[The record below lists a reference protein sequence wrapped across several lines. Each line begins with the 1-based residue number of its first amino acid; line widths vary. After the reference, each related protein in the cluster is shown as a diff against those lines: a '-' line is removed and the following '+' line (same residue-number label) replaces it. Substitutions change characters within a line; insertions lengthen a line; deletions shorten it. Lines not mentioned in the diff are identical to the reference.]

1 MEEKTRHLIRV
12 LRSGSQTAQDI
23 CAWLAVSRS
32 ALSRVMETC
41 RNDYPGFLCQIG
53 AARATRYAWA
63 MPEANNPD
71 HPWRIPVYEMGLS
84 GEEQLFGTLTVL
96 HGDEYLFAPTGDP
109 DQRFP
114 QGWLRAHYEG
124 VPWFLQDARPQGYL
138 GRALAQRLFLEH
150 GNSDLRI
157 SDLPEHVHQWS
168 DIQVL
173 QVISEVGNDLPGC
186 FVFGETALNRA
197 RQQETLVIS
206 SSDRSLEYAR
216 RVHEMISGHWI
227 PHSSAGGEQ
236 PKFTACVR
244 GNSDRQVI
252 VKFSPEDGEETD
264 RVAQRW
270 RDLLL
275 SEFHALSV
283 LAQHGF
289 PSAMP
294 DLLQGSDSRWFLES
308 PRFDRVGERGRV
320 PAFSLHTVILES
332 MGDLPSWWSSA
343 ERLCQNG
350 VIDAESK
357 EQIFLMD
364 AYGHFIGNTD
374 RHPGNLSFMLWQEPS
389 DKFTLAPVYD
399 MLPMQYAPDTQGSMV
414 PSFKEITAYPANHD
428 QIQTARDLAL
438 LFWSAITQDLRIS
451 PEFREMA
458 LSHAEALSES
468 LEEEVL
474 PNEAAEEVRSAARGS
489 KEADGIA
496 RQSHET
502 YARTDN

>member
-23 CAWLAVSRS
+23 CARLAVSRS
-32 ALSRVMETC
+32 ALSRVMEAC
-41 RNDYPGFLCQIG
+41 RNEYPGFLCQIG

-63 MPEANNPD
+63 VPEANNPD
-71 HPWRIPVYEMGLS
+71 QPWVIPVYEIGLS
-84 GEEQLFGTLTVL
+84 GEERLFGTLTVL
-96 HGDEYLFAPTGDP
+96 HGDEYLFASEGDQE
-109 DQRFP
+109 QRFP
-114 QGWLRAHYEG
+114 QSWLRAHYEG
-124 VPWFLQDARPQGYL
+124 IPWLFQDARPQGYL
-138 GRALAQRLFLEH
+138 GRALAQRLFSEH
-150 GNSDLRI
+150 GNSN
-157 SDLPEHVHQWS
+157 SYVSGLPEHVHQWN

-186 FVFGETALNRA
+186 FILGETAINRA

-206 SSDRSLEYAR
+206 LGGRSLEYAR
-216 RVHEMISGHWI
+216 RVREMISGHWI
-227 PHSSAGGEQ
+227 PYSSAGGEQ
-236 PKFTACVR
+236 PKFTACIR
-244 GNSDRQVI
+244 GNSDRHVI

-294 DLLQGSDSRWFLES
+294 DLLQGSDGRWFLES
-308 PRFDRVGERGRV
+308 PRFDRIGERGRV
-320 PAFSLHTVILES
+320 PVFSLRTVILES
-332 MGDLPSWWSSA
+332 NGELPSWLLSA
-343 ERLCQNG
+343 ERLCQSG
-350 VIDAESK
+350 VIDVESR

-374 RHPGNLSFMLWQEPS
+374 RHPGNLSFVSEQAS
-389 DKFTLAPVYD
+389 AGKFKLAPAYD

-414 PSFKEITAYPANHD
+414 PGFKEITAYPANHD

-438 LFWSAITQDLRIS
+438 LFWSAITQDFRIS

-468 LEEEVL
+468 LGEEAL
-474 PNEAAEEVRSAARGS
+474 PNEAAEEARRAARES